1 MAHFQ
6 LWIVSTFDIA
16 ETGDCYDVGVG
27 LFLDEHRLAFG
38 TKKHL
43 ACFIFGSG
51 TNLDPRLRLRIGR
64 KENRTPA
71 GWTPRDGELSFQLK
85 STFPS
90 RCDTQTAT
98 PWIRSSDSTGM
109 SGYF

>member
-6 LWIVSTFDIA
+6 LWVISALDVA
-16 ETGDCYDVGVG
+16 ETGNRHDVGVD
-27 LFLDEHRLAFG
+27 LFFNEHRLAFG

-43 ACFIFGSG
+43 ACFIILRK
-51 TNLDPRLRLRIGR
+51 TNLDPYFHLRIGR
-64 KENRTPA
+64 IENRTPA
-71 GWTPRDGELSFQLK
+71 GRTPRDGELSFQLK

>member
-1 MAHFQ
+1 M
-6 LWIVSTFDIA
+6 VSALDVT
-16 ETGDCYDVGVG
+16 ETGDRYDVGVD
-27 LFLDEHRLAFG
+27 LFLDQHRLAFG

-43 ACFIFGSG
+43 VCFIITRK
-51 TNLDPRLRLRIGR
+51 TNLDPYFHLRIGR
-64 KENRTPA
+64 IENGAPAGRTPS
-71 GWTPRDGELSFQLK
+71 DGELSFQLK

-90 RCDTQTAT
+90 RCDTHTAT

>member
-1 MAHFQ
+1 MR
-6 LWIVSTFDIA
+6 ITFLSALDIA
-16 ETGDCYDVGVG
+16 ETGDGYDVGVD

-51 TNLDPRLRLRIGR
+51 TNLDPRLHLRIGR
-64 KENRTPA
+64 IENRASAGRTPC
-71 GWTPRDGELSFQLK
+71 DGKLSSQLK